1 MKTKISGFAAATELS
16 PSPKELH
23 KQEQKQER
31 TGALKGKIRVD
42 KKTVCYR
49 GGIWLFRI
57 FRMVLLIGI
66 SFLVLYPI
74 LQMLSMAFRPASELH
89 DASVIWIP
97 KRPTLENFRTAF
109 QELQYFKTGFY
120 ILRISL
126 VSTAIQL
133 VICSITAYGLARF
146 RFPGRNVLF
155 VLVVL
160 TIIVPIQTVQIP
172 MYVYYSYFD
181 FFGIGKIVGLFTGTP
196 LTVSIINTEWV
207 YYLPAMF
214 GMGLRSGIY
223 IFVLRQ
229 FFMGLP
235 KELENAAKIDGCN
248 AFQTFVRIMAP
259 ITIPAFV
266 TVFLLSMVAYWNDSV
281 ISSTFNA
288 MSDTRTL
295 FQQLSA
301 YMNYAS
307 TGASE
312 SEWQAAQV
320 WLNAAAVWVVLP
332 MTLMYIFG
340 QRFFME
346 CMDRSGIKE

>member
-1 MKTKISGFAAATELS
+1 MKTKTSGSPETLGAAAVPGL
-16 PSPKELH
+16 PRLPKCLG
-23 KQEQKQER
+23 EQAS
-31 TGALKGKIRVD
+31 ALKGKIHID
-42 KKTVCYR
+42 KKAVTYR
-49 GGIWLFRI
+49 GGLWLFRI

-74 LQMLSMAFRPASELH
+74 LQMLSMSFRPAEELH

-109 QELQYFKTGFY
+109 VQLEYLKTGLHVLK
-120 ILRISL
+120 IALI
-126 VSTAIQL
+126 STAIQL

-146 RFPGRNVLF
+146 RFPGRNILF

-172 MYVYYSYFD
+172 MYVYYAYFD
-181 FFGIGKIVGLFTGTP
+181 FFGLGKLAGLFAGTP
-196 LTVSIINTEWV
+196 LTVSILNTEWV

-223 IFVLRQ
+223 IFILRQ

-248 AFQTFVRIMAP
+248 AFQTFVRIMVP
-259 ITIPAFV
+259 ITVPAFV

-281 ISSTFNA
+281 VTNTFN
-288 MSDTRTL
+288 SLPTTRTF
-295 FQQLSA
+295 FQQLNACIS
-301 YMNYAS
+301 NVS
-307 TGASE
+307 VGASDADWE
-312 SEWQAAQV
+312 AAQV
-320 WLNAAAVWVVLP
+320 WLNAAAVWIVLP